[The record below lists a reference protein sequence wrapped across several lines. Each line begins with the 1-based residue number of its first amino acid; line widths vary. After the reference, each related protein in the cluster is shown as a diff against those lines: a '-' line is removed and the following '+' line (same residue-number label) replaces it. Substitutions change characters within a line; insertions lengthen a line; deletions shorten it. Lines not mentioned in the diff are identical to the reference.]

1 MTERT
6 NMTAGA
12 EDPRNN
18 EDGTGSLFFGD
29 DDDEAGLQPDA
40 TSKALVISFGQTV
53 KTLRDRE
60 GMDRERFG
68 SLIGYSAATVASYEQ
83 GRRIMNGKTIDKAD
97 EVLNACGMLSTWKE
111 QMERAQYPATFQG
124 MAALEKKAM
133 ELLMYDTLMINGLL
147 QTPEYMRALM
157 AMRRP
162 LLDADTIE
170 QRVAARLARQ
180 EIIDNWPAPY
190 LSFIINEAV
199 LLQPYGGKDVL
210 RGQLEHVLLVG
221 QKRNV
226 EIQVMPLDCEENA
239 GVTGPFI
246 VLTRRKD
253 GKLFLYSE
261 VAGVTS
267 LQTEPEQTT
276 QAHARYGIMRS
287 QALSS
292 RESMKKIEGILGSL

>member
-6 NMTAGA
+6 RTKVRV
-12 EDPRNN
+12 EEPRNN
-18 EDGTGSLFFGD
+18 EEDTGSLFFGD
-29 DDDEAGLQPDA
+29 DEEAGLQPDA
-40 TSKALVISFGQTV
+40 TSKALVIAFGQTV
-53 KTLRDRE
+53 KTLRERE
-60 GMDRERFG
+60 GMDRETFG
-68 SLIGYSAATVASYEQ
+68 ARIGYSAATVASFEQ
-83 GRRIMNGKTIDKAD
+83 GRRIMSGKTIDKAE
-97 EVLNACGMLSTWKE
+97 EVLHANGLLSAWKE
-111 QMERAQYPATFQG
+111 QMDRAQYPATFQG
-124 MAALEKKAM
+124 MAALEKTAV
-133 ELLMYDTLMINGLL
+133 ELLKYDTLMFPGLL

-162 LLDADTIE
+162 LLDDDVIE

-180 EIIDNWPAPY
+180 EIFDRWPPPY
-190 LSFIINEAV
+190 LSFIIDEAI
-199 LLQPYGGKDVL
+199 LLRPHGGVPVL
-210 RGQLEHVLLVG
+210 RGQLEHLLLVG

-239 GVTGPFI
+239 GVTGPFT

-253 GKLFLYSE
+253 GKQFLYSE

-267 LQTEPEQTT
+267 LQTEPEHTT
-276 QAHARYGIMRS
+276 LAHTRYGIMRS